1 MQRGTLAARQAG
13 AQHQYCSPRT
23 TVETASPGM
32 RDAATLPVERLR
44 AISAALRQVVWGT
57 SVLNLAD
64 EQKRREIGHKI
75 EHRIEGAIF
84 ASRWILAPF
93 YLGLAAG
100 LLVLL
105 IKFVQEF
112 WHLAATAFKASEA
125 DVILGMLSL
134 VDLAMT
140 GSLLVIV
147 IFAGY
152 ENFVSRIAHENHRDW
167 PTWMGTIDF
176 GALKLKLLSS
186 IVAISAIQLLKDFMS
201 ISKLPVAGA
210 GAVFDERRLL
220 WAVVI
225 HVVFVVSSLILAFS
239 DKISGDHH
247 GDPPA
252 KPLTERARVDHGG
265 TGAT

>member
-1 MQRGTLAARQAG
+1 
-13 AQHQYCSPRT
+13 
-23 TVETASPGM
+23 M
-32 RDAATLPVERLR
+32 RDAA
-44 AISAALRQVVWGT
+44 ALRTDRPRAMRPALRRLTWGT
-57 SVLNLAD
+57 CVLNLTD
-64 EQKRREIGHKI
+64 EKSRREIGRTI
-75 EHRIEGAIF
+75 EHRVESAIF

-100 LLVLL
+100 LIVLL
-105 IKFVQEF
+105 IKFLQEF
-112 WHLAATAFKASEA
+112 WHLAVTAYKASEA

-201 ISKLPVAGA
+201 ISKLPVDGPAA
-210 GAVFDERRLL
+210 AFNERRLL

-225 HVVFVVSSLILAFS
+225 HVVFVVSSLILALS

-247 GDPPA
+247 GDPPS
-252 KPLTERARVDHGG
+252 KPLTDA
-265 TGAT
+265 GAGEAPPAYKA